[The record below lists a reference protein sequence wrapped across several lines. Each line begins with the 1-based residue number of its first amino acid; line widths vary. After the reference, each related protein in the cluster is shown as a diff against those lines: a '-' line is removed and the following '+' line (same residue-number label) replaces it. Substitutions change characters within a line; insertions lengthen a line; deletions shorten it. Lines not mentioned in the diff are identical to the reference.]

1 MKPLCSDIL
10 LLYLSNYRRAFSFY
24 QSRLYHKEGSNVMK
38 DVTLSRSYSRRLYR
52 ALIEFQMISEG
63 DGILVGFSGG
73 KDSAFLL
80 YALAAIQQY
89 SPVSFRLAAATVDLG
104 FSSGDLISE
113 EMKAFVAGLGVSYFI
128 TKTNIAKVA
137 FSSEQKK
144 SPCAVCSHLRRGSLN
159 SLAVENGYNKVAL
172 AHHRDDAVETFLMS
186 ILYSGQIHVFR
197 PVTHLDRTGITVIRP
212 LIYFRES
219 EIRGAVKRMGYNPPS
234 TPCPQQDETQRLSVK
249 NLIRS
254 LSRENPMVYTNL
266 FKALHRNAVGELWPP
281 TASKEEMKEL
291 HKMFFGDKR

>member
-1 MKPLCSDIL
+1 MK
-10 LLYLSNYRRAFSFY
+10 Y
-24 QSRLYHKEGSNVMK
+24 QS
-38 DVTLSRSYSRRLYR
+38 LSRSYSRRLYR

-63 DGILVGFSGG
+63 DRILVGFSGG

-80 YALAAIQQY
+80 YALSAIQRY
-89 SPVSFRLAAATVDLG
+89 SPVKFQLAAATIDLG
-104 FSSGDLISE
+104 FSGGLINE
-113 EMKAFVAGLGVSYFI
+113 EMEALVHELGVPYFI
-128 TKTNIAKVA
+128 RKTNIAKFA
-137 FSSEQKK
+137 FNSEQEK

-159 SLAVENGYNKVAL
+159 SLAVENGFNKVAL

-197 PVTHLDRTGITVIRP
+197 PVTYLDRTGITVIRP

-219 EIRGAVKRMGYNPPS
+219 EIRGAVKRIGYKPPAN
-234 TPCPQQDETQRLSVK
+234 PCPAQDETQRLAVK

-266 FKALHRNAVGELWPP
+266 FKALHSSALGELWPP
-281 TASKEEMKEL
+281 TASKQEMKEL
-291 HKMFFGDKR
+291 HKMFFQGKHQSAST

>member
-1 MKPLCSDIL
+1 MSD
-10 LLYLSNYRRAFSFY
+10 YRGTVSSHRSE
-24 QSRLYHKEGSNVMK
+24 LHHKEGSNVVE
-38 DVTLSRSYSRRLYR
+38 DVTLSRPYSRRLYR

-104 FSSGDLISE
+104 FPSGDSISE
-113 EMKAFVAGLGVSYFI
+113 DMKAFVARLGIPYFV

-137 FSSEQKK
+137 FSREQTK
-144 SPCAVCSHLRRGSLN
+144 SPCAICSHLRRGSLN

-186 ILYSGQIHVFR
+186 ILYSGQVHVFR